1 MVAQGNVM
9 PVGFQPMVGMLEMVA
24 FKKKMA
30 GPVLDAWV
38 ESVRSKFADVGVLS
52 LRDFVQSMLKINRM
66 LRNADHSVMHQTTLN
81 MMLRE
86 VCDMVFGIEE
96 E

>member
-1 MVAQGNVM
+1 MVAPGNVV
-9 PVGFQPMVGMLEMVA
+9 PVGFHPMVGMLDMVA
-24 FKKKMA
+24 FKKNMIGTVA
-30 GPVLDAWV
+30 DAWV
-38 ESVRSKFADVGVLS
+38 EAVRSKFADVGVLS
-52 LRDFVQSMLKINRM
+52 LRDFVRYVLMINRM

-86 VCDMVFGIEE
+86 VCDMLFGPEE